1 MKKLAL
7 LLVTILTLNTV
18 EGISS
23 TLLPVLQDP
32 ARTPKNSKQV
42 DPVNTVD
49 GSRGK
54 YKKDHKHSTGKD
66 FATRKRHV
74 KTAKTKKDNGK
85 EKQSTKTPDK
95 KG

>member
-1 MKKLAL
+1 MKKLIIL
-7 LLVTILTLNTV
+7 LIAFFTLNSVKSITTN
-18 EGISS
+18 SDFF
-23 TLLPVLQDP
+23 QDP

-49 GSRGK
+49 GSGGK
-54 YKKDHKHSTGKD
+54 YKKDHKHSNGKD

-74 KTAKTKKDNGK
+74 KTAKTRKDNGK
-85 EKQSTKTPDK
+85 EKQDSKPSDK